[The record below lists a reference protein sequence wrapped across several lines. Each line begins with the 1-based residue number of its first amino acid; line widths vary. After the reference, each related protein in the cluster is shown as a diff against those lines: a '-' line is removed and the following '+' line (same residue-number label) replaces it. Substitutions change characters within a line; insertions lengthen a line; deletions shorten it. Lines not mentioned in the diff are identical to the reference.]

1 MRRSGVRPSV
11 RLSIYVPALES
22 NSGQRLTVRS
32 EGRGSPQTCI
42 NELQLSVFI
51 YMYVGISLI
60 APQQAQRHYA

>member
-11 RLSIYVPALES
+11 RLSIYVPALEG

-42 NELQLSVFI
+42 NELQISVFV
-51 YMYVGISLI
+51 YMYVGFSLVT
-60 APQQAQRHYA
+60 PQQAQRHYT